1 MKPSSRAGLRQG
13 LINWAARGLRGGLPA
28 LPGTPRIT
36 PQVPPVDGCLG
47 LTHRLEETQVVAEGS
62 QDADEGHDEHDDPQ
76 EDEDDGW
83 GQKGAFQGFVFLPLD
98 LCIDPHRQDQAPDQL
113 QQENKE

>member
-36 PQVPPVDGCLG
+36 PPVPPVDGCLG
-47 LTHRLEETQVVAEGS
+47 LTHRLEETQVQFPVGEIRS
-62 QDADEGHDEHDDPQ
+62 HMLRDAA
-76 EDEDDGW
+76 
-83 GQKGAFQGFVFLPLD
+83 K
-98 LCIDPHRQDQAPDQL
+98 
-113 QQENKE
+113 N